1 MKNRL
6 SWLQLLLGCFFCFA
20 VIAPLLS
27 MFLTIDAVHLKSV
40 FFNKAFRSAAY
51 NSVLYSCRSALLSIL
66 LGGLAAWC
74 VNRSNIRLK
83 KTYIA
88 VLTLPMLIPSISH
101 GTGLV
106 ILLGANGILTNLLGL
121 QFNIY
126 GGLGII
132 LGSVMYSLPVS
143 FLMFYDILKYE
154 DALPYDV
161 AETLGINKFHQF
173 KDLTLPYLRKPLISI
188 AFAVFTM
195 IITDYGVPLMV
206 GGHVKTLP
214 VMMYEDV
221 IGLLDFAKGSVIGA
235 VLLIPAFIAFVVDY
249 LNRSEATASFIKT
262 PFCIRKN
269 KKRDFFSYLLKL
281 RTFQTG
287 YKP

>member
-1 MKNRL
+1 MNCLRDDRTVD
-6 SWLQLLLGCFFCFA
+6 F
-20 VIAPLLS
+20 
-27 MFLTIDAVHLKSV
+27 DAVLRSV
-40 FFNKAFRSAAY
+40 FAY
-51 NSVLYSCRSALLSIL
+51 IFGNIDREIL
-66 LGGLAAWC
+66 LGLGKIVELSDDLSD
-74 VNRSNIRLK
+74 RSF
-83 KTYIA
+83 
-88 VLTLPMLIPSISH
+88 
-101 GTGLV
+101 G
-106 ILLGANGILTNLLGL
+106 
-121 QFNIY
+121 

-132 LGSVMYSLPVS
+132 LGSVMYSLPIS

-206 GGHVKTLP
+206 GGHVKTMP

-269 KKRDFFSYLLKL
+269 KKRDFFSYLFLSVISVFVLLPLLTFAFLSFVAKYPMDL
-281 RTFQTG
+281 SFTLDHVQRTFEMG
-287 YKP
+287 GLHIFIRVIEPIV